1 MASELE
7 KLKNVIA
14 KNLKIDYSRI
24 VLGEKEEIKEVSSN
38 YPSLRSWDFR
48 LLSYF
53 KPFYSP
59 LCSLCCLC
67 TYGKCDLTKNKK
79 GACGIN
85 LEKQQARVVLLACCI
100 GTATHISHARHL
112 LEIALKKNPNLELKT
127 NNDIQVISPITTTVT
142 GVKPKTIKDLIPVI
156 EMVEEELAKLLAS
169 THTGQEG
176 NYLDFES
183 KALHAGMLD
192 NIAKEVGELIQISLY
207 DLPFG
212 EAETP
217 LVDIGLGTIE
227 KEKPVI
233 LCIGHNIAPGAAII
247 DYLEELGIEDK
258 VEICGLCCT
267 AIDISRYSK
276 RAKIVGPLSKQLTFL
291 LSGVAD
297 VVVLDEQCIRSDVL
311 EICSSLD
318 IPVIATS
325 EKCSLGLPDLT
336 DEDPDKI
343 VKDLLSKKYPGALIR
358 DEDKVGEVAVRLALI
373 LKEQKKRIG
382 FELKERQALDSI
394 KECTECGWCNR
405 VCPAMLPI
413 KEAMVEAKKGNLEG
427 LASIYEKCV
436 GCGRCMEFCE
446 RNIKLVDIFRIAAKE
461 KVKNEKFKV
470 RAGRGPVTDVEIRKV
485 GAPIVFGDIPGVILF
500 AGCDNYYNGNELPTM
515 AEEFLKRGYIV
526 VATGCSA
533 MAIAMYK
540 DKDGKTLYEK
550 YHGSF
555 DRGGLLNLGPC
566 LANSHGI
573 GAAIKI
579 ANIFAKLPLEKNFN
593 EVADYILNR
602 IGVCAIAWGAMSQKA
617 AAIATGANRWGIP
630 VLIGPHGSKYR
641 RLYLGEEKLREIKD
655 KRTGENVLTEPAPL
669 HLIYAA
675 ESLNEAIPLTAK
687 LCIRPNDTPKGRL
700 IKLTHYLDLSKKYL
714 GYIPEDIH
722 LYIRNER
729 EIPYQ
734 YKEEVKKILE
744 EKGWK
749 PREGPKE
756 PSIL

>member
-1 MASELE
+1 MALDI
-7 KLKNVIA
+7 KNILS
-14 KNLKIDYSRI
+14 KNLKVDYEKI
-24 VLGEKEEIKEVSSN
+24 VIKGFEEEEEKEVSSN
-38 YPSLRSWDFR
+38 YPKLREWDHK

-67 TYGKCDLTKNKK
+67 TYGKCDLSKNRK
-79 GACGIN
+79 GGCGIN
-85 LEKQQARVVLLACCI
+85 LEKQQARIVLLACCM
-100 GTATHISHARHL
+100 GAATHTSHARHL
-112 LEIALKKNPNLELKT
+112 LEIALKKNPNLKLKT
-127 NNDIQVISPITTTVT
+127 SRDIQVIAPITTTVT
-142 GVKPKTIKDLIPVI
+142 GVKPETVKDLAKILDMI
-156 EMVEEELAKLLAS
+156 EREITMLLAA

-176 NYLDFES
+176 DSIDFES
-183 KALHAGMLD
+183 KALHAGLLD
-192 NIAKEVGELIQISLY
+192 NMAKEIGELIQISLY

-212 EAETP
+212 EED
-217 LVDIGLGTIE
+217 VHFVEIGLGTIE

-258 VEICGLCCT
+258 VEVCGLCCT

-276 RAKIVGPLSKQLTFL
+276 RAKIVGPLSRQLTFI
-291 LSGVAD
+291 LSGTAD
-297 VVVLDEQCIRSDVL
+297 VVVIDEQCIRNDVL
-311 EICSSLD
+311 EICSSMD

-325 EKCSLGLPDLT
+325 EKASFGLPDLT
-336 DEDPDKI
+336 DEEPDKI
-343 VKDLLSKKYPGALIR
+343 IRDLLTKKYPGALIR

-382 FELKERQALDSI
+382 LDLRDKQVLESI

-413 KEAMVEAKKGNLEG
+413 KEAMIEAKKGNLEP
-427 LASIYEKCV
+427 LSNIYEKCV
-436 GCGRCMEFCE
+436 GCGKCVEFCE
-446 RNIKLVDIFRIAAKE
+446 RNIKLVDLYRVAAKE
-461 KVKNEKFKV
+461 RIKNEKFKV

-500 AGCDNYYNGNELPTM
+500 AGCDNYYNGNDLPLM

-526 VATGCSA
+526 VATGCSS
-533 MAIAMYK
+533 MAIAFYK

-550 YHGSF
+550 YHGAF

-566 LANSHGI
+566 LANAHAI

-579 ANIFAKLPLEKNFN
+579 ANIFAKLPLEKNFP

-602 IGVCAIAWGAMSQKA
+602 IGVCAVAWGAMSQKA

-630 VLIGPHGSKYR
+630 VILGPHGSKYR
-641 RLYLGEEKLREIKD
+641 RLYLGEEMLRKIKD
-655 KRTGENVLTEPAPL
+655 RRTGELIDTEPAPL

-675 ESLNEAIPLTAK
+675 ESLNEAIPLIAK

-700 IKLTHYLDLSKKYL
+700 IKLTHYIDLSKKYL
-714 GYIPEDIH
+714 GYVPEDIH

-734 YKEEVKKILE
+734 YKEEVKKILK

-749 PREGPKE
+749 PREAPKE